1 MERVEI
7 PPLMIVPLAIAH
19 STIIKGG
26 YPEVSLRLMLW
37 RKGEM
42 LWRKEKMLWRR
53 GLWGGRGL
61 RGESQHGGDWRVV
74 RNRTGVRF
82 AQNHEVLATERAQN
96 RE

>member
-1 MERVEI
+1 MAMILTQTRGSPPATMGRVAI

-42 LWRKEKMLWRR
+42 LWRKGKML
-53 GLWGGRGL
+53 
-61 RGESQHGGDWRVV
+61 
-74 RNRTGVRF
+74 
-82 AQNHEVLATERAQN
+82 
-96 RE
+96 